1 MAQLDSIRLSGTTYQ
16 LIDAT
21 AVHSLDGYYT
31 TGETNAAIT
40 AATDALAQAIAE
52 QGYQT
57 SGDVQ
62 NAISGKAN
70 SDDVYTKQETEDKI
84 DEKIAEASGVTT
96 GQVQTMIDESI
107 SGKANVS
114 DTVTGLSFQKK
125 NGENVL
131 LYSLQKNGSWSSGAE
146 AFTVGT
152 GLTMD
157 DKTVKVDFTKVAKPS
172 DIPSVTGYA
181 DAVRYEPQTQEMKFY
196 HGGIGGTE
204 VFSFDASPFL
214 IDGMVQNVEI
224 KNVAVTQTFQ
234 TGYGSGYVMNP
245 YFIATSYDTSATN
258 ATADGSNMAHD
269 GNSAIYFTIKVMSTG
284 GTETSVYTN
293 TQISAS
299 DTSVLPP
306 SSDYVTVT
314 RSDYDFTIVP
324 AEGYRISVLN
334 MYSAKNSEH
343 GGMPN
348 VDRLCDLTV
357 TAATT
362 CLVISFNTDAGKQD
376 INIPISDIFDASN
389 YYTKSE
395 TDTKISQSV
404 SGKVSTYTYTAYTA
418 NTQSV
423 INAKADT
430 TAMTQAISEATSGK
444 ADTTA
449 VTQSINEAVSGKADT
464 TAVTQIN
471 DALTAH
477 TSNTD
482 IHVTTSDKSTW
493 SGKQDALVSGTNIK
507 TVGGNSLLGSGDIAF
522 PAGLQVE
529 VSGTTLVF
537 S

>member
-1 MAQLDSIRLSGTTYQ
+1 MAQLDKIRLSGTTYDI
-16 LIDAT
+16 IDAT

-40 AATDALAQAIAE
+40 AATNALAESIAE

-62 NAISGKAN
+62 TAISEAVSGKAD
-70 SDDVYTKQETEDKI
+70 SSAVTQEI
-84 DEKIAEASGVTT
+84 SAAV
-96 GQVQTMIDESI
+96 
-107 SGKANVS
+107 SGKA
-114 DTVTGLSFQKK
+114 DTTAVTAINDTLTAHTANTDIHVTSADK
-125 NGENVL
+125 
-131 LYSLQKNGSWSSGAE
+131 E
-146 AFTVGT
+146 AWN
-152 GLTMD
+152 
-157 DKTVKVDFTKVAKPS
+157 AKADIE
-172 DIPSVTGYA
+172 DIPSVSGYA
-181 DAVRYEPQTQEMKFY
+181 DSVTYNSTSKYVEFY
-196 HGGIGGTE
+196 HGGTK
-204 VFSFDASPFL
+204 VFEYDASPFL

-224 KNVAVTQTFQ
+224 KDVSGTQAFQ

-269 GNSAIYFTIKVMSTG
+269 GNSAIYFTIKVMSSG

-299 DTSVLPP
+299 NTSALPP

-343 GGMPN
+343 GGIPN

-376 INIPISDIFDASN
+376 INIPISQIFDASN
-389 YYTKSE
+389 YYTKAE
-395 TDTKISQSV
+395 TNAKINQEV

-449 VTQSINEAVSGKADT
+449 VTTVN
-464 TAVTQIN
+464 N
-471 DALTAH
+471 ALTAH
-477 TSNTD
+477 TSDSD
-482 IHVTTSDKSTW
+482 IHVTSSDKTTW
-493 SGKQDALVSGTNIK
+493 SGKQDQLVSGTNIK
-507 TVGGNSLLGSGDIAF
+507 TVGGNSLLGSGNIDF

-537 S
+537 G